1 MNQSDFDTIVSRIP
15 EMTKQQMTDLRRRL
29 LFFMGTKDSS
39 PDQDWLLQG
48 ILTVIRERGMGNMIP
63 PNFRIKNTKSFG
75 EYETQADRV
84 RELLSNAIPDM
95 TVVEQHALG
104 VLSARALAIYLSKF
118 TDVSLHNMLFY
129 VARIPEAIDDSY
141 PNYLASGTLAFII
154 RHAQ

>member
-95 TVVEQHALG
+95 TVVEQHAPG
-104 VLSARALAIYLSKF
+104 VFSARALPIFYFYRRKLAQYAVLCRTNSGSHRRFVSQLSSF
-118 TDVSLHNMLFY
+118 WNIGVYN
-129 VARIPEAIDDSY
+129 
-141 PNYLASGTLAFII
+141 
-154 RHAQ
+154 